1 MSKLAP
7 PPLPD
12 VLTLGDAVSMWERSL
27 RAADKSPRTV
37 GSYLFGS
44 RESGSA
50 TALSL
55 HRLRHVGSECE

>member
-1 MSKLAP
+1 MSKLA

-37 GSYLFGS
+37 GSYLYALAKLTNGVGEPS
-44 RESGSA
+44 DRGGYSG
-50 TALSL
+50 
-55 HRLRHVGSECE
+55 RP